1 MKKGFTLAEVLI
13 TLGVIGVVAA
23 LTLPNLL
30 QNHQKKVFVT
40 QLQRTVNLVSNSA
53 TALMGDN
60 NAASLADSYLVA
72 VNNDYKN
79 AQGKFM
85 NTYFKVAR
93 DCGMDNRA
101 ACLGDT
107 YYSLDRSQSFDLN
120 SSSYLGGTSGN
131 SWDFYC
137 VTINTGATVCMTQM
151 HPDYTWSYTDKDG
164 TTHTLRDHGSASVVV
179 DVNGPSGPNTNGRD
193 LFQFDLYSD
202 GRIGNSYSDGDKNH
216 YEAQVSGSYCQDR
229 KSEKGY
235 GGSCFQHI
243 MANGWVMDY

>member
-23 LTLPNLL
+23 LTMPNLL

-40 QLQRTVNLVSNSA
+40 QLQRTVNLISNSA

-72 VNNDYKN
+72 VTATDDKGNVTGNYKD

-93 DCGMDNRA
+93 DCGTDNRA

-107 YYSLDRSQSFDLN
+107 YYSLDRSKSYNLN
-120 SSSYLGGTSGN
+120 DQLQDYY
-131 SWDFYC
+131 YC
-137 VTINTGATVCMTQM
+137 VTLNTGATVCMTDM
-151 HPDYTWSYTDKDG
+151 SSDENDG
-164 TTHTLRDHGSASVVV
+164 GDIWHGYSGVVI

-193 LFQFDLYSD
+193 LFEFSLFSD
-202 GRIGNSYSDGDKNH
+202 GVLGNLYPDSNASSNNYYKK
-216 YEAQVSGSYCQDR
+216 VTSGEICQIA
-229 KSEKGY
+229 KSEAYYFSGR
-235 GGSCFQHI
+235 CFQHI
-243 MANGWVMDY
+243 MSNGWVMDY

>member
-30 QNHQKKVFVT
+30 QNHQKKVFVA
-40 QLQRTVNLVSNSA
+40 QLQRTVNLISNSA
-53 TALMGDN
+53 TALQGDN
-60 NAASLADSYLVA
+60 NAASLSDSYLVA

-85 NTYFKVAR
+85 NTYFKIAR
-93 DCGMDNRA
+93 DCGNDNIA

-107 YYSLDRSQSFDLN
+107 YYSLDRSQSFDLAAK
-120 SSSYLGGTSGN
+120 SWPGIGN
-131 SWDFYC
+131 GYFYC

-151 HPDYTWSYTDKDG
+151 YPDDSGSWTDGDG
-164 TTHTLRDHGSASVVV
+164 VTHTYSDHGLSYVVV

-193 LFQFDLYSD
+193 LFSFDLYSD
-202 GRIGNSYSDGDKNH
+202 GRIGNSYASSEYNKQH
-216 YEAQVSGSYCQDR
+216 YEDEVSGKYCQDW

>member
-72 VNNDYKN
+72 VASKGDDDKLQYDTKN

-85 NTYFKVAR
+85 STYFKVAR

-107 YYSLDRSQSFDLN
+107 YYSLDRSQSFNLN
-120 SSSYLGGTSGN
+120 DASYLGGTGGN

-151 HPDYTWSYTDKDG
+151 HPDEDG
-164 TTHTLRDHGSASVVV
+164 WHGYASVVV
-179 DVNGPSGPNTNGRD
+179 DVNGPAGPNTNGRD
-193 LFQFDLYSD
+193 LFQFELYSD
-202 GRIGNSYSDGDKNH
+202 GRIGDYYQFTGKSENDDK
-216 YEAQVSGSYCQDR
+216 ASGKACQDW
-229 KSEKGY
+229 KSTKGY

-243 MANGWVMDY
+243 QANGWVMDY

>member
-40 QLQRTVNLVSNSA
+40 QLQRTVNLISNSA
-53 TALMGDN
+53 TALQGDN

-93 DCGMDNRA
+93 DCGTDNKG

-107 YYSLDRSQSFDLN
+107 YYSLDRSKSYNLNDDLD
-120 SSSYLGGTSGN
+120 S
-131 SWDFYC
+131 DFYC
-137 VTINTGATVCMTQM
+137 VTINTGATVCMDGM
-151 HPDYTWSYTDKDG
+151 RSDDTDGSGAIDS
-164 TTHTLRDHGSASVVV
+164 HGYSVVVV

-193 LFQFDLYSD
+193 LFEFSLFSSGVLGNLYPDSQASTF
-202 GRIGNSYSDGDKNH
+202 NYYKNIT
-216 YEAQVSGSYCQDR
+216 SGKVCLDA
-229 KSEKGY
+229 KSEATYFAGK
-235 GGSCFQHI
+235 CFQHV
-243 MANGWVMDY
+243 MSNGWVMDY